1 MEVQITSRR
10 GTVGSAFRRAAE
22 TRARGL
28 EKYEPRLRRIELL
41 FDEDGGRVAAEARAS
56 VPGIPARVARA
67 DGVSHRSALDRVM
80 RKVGR
85 QLRDERSRRVDHRAP
100 PLAEMGSEAE

>member
-28 EKYEPRLRRIELL
+28 EKYEPRLRRIEIL
-41 FDEDGGRVAAEARAS
+41 F
-56 VPGIPARVARA
+56 
-67 DGVSHRSALDRVM
+67 GV
-80 RKVGR
+80 
-85 QLRDERSRRVDHRAP
+85 RRVDHRTP
-100 PLAEMGSEAE
+100 PLAETGSEAE